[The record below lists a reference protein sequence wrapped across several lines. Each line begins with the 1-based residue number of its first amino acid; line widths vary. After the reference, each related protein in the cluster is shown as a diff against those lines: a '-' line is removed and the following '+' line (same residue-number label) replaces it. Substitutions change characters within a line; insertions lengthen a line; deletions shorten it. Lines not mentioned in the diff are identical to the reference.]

1 MWNPRSYRVGEK
13 IGNRIIKFAVGQRS
27 KSNRIWATRNSN
39 KNSFLEKEDNKI
51 LKRNLKKR
59 CESLN

>member
-1 MWNPRSYRVGEK
+1 MWNPRSHRVVEK
-13 IGNRIIKFAVGQRS
+13 IDNRIIKLAVGQRS

-51 LKRNLKKR
+51 LKRNLKK
-59 CESLN
+59 